1 MKIYFFIGLV
11 ALVATVARQVSL
23 VLGALVAA
31 GNLQRSL
38 LETVLR
44 LPMSFF
50 DSQPTGRLLNRFTKD
65 VEAVDSSLQSSLS
78 SFLSCSVSVVW
89 SLIVVVIVTP
99 VGVEES
105 DELGRSRMISDDL
118 G

>member
-23 VLGALVAA
+23 VLGALVAT

-105 DELGRSRMISDDL
+105 DDL